1 MIERL
6 RLQEWYG
13 WRMDL
18 WFVFR
23 GEQVLVRDE
32 DAGNLAPL
40 TTLPEDLG
48 LDTLFVQGIGELDG
62 KRYFTAEVGQDTED
76 PEDMSFRDLRGMLGG
91 IDEGF
96 FAMAGR
102 AKQIV
107 NWNSTHQFCGRCGA
121 GTIPGPTELSKECP
135 RCGMHFYPRLSPAA
149 IMLIT
154 NGEQLLLARS
164 PHFPP
169 GMYSALAGFVE
180 PGESIEQTIGREV
193 REEVGIEVRNLRY
206 FGSQPWPFPDSLMI
220 GFTAEYAGGELR
232 FEEEEIEDAGWFSA
246 VKMPE
251 LPPRLSIARAM
262 IEHFLKRRG

>member
-1 MIERL
+1 
-6 RLQEWYG
+6 
-13 WRMDL
+13 MDL

-32 DAGNLAPL
+32 DDGSVVPL
-40 TTLPEDLG
+40 TGPPEDLG
-48 LDTLFVQGIGELDG
+48 LDILFEQDIGDLYGE
-62 KRYFTAEVGQDTED
+62 KCFAAEVEPGTQAPDGHL
-76 PEDMSFRDLRGMLGG
+76 FRDLRGMLGS

-107 NWNSTHQFCGRCGA
+107 NWNRTHRFCGKCGT
-121 GTIPGPTELSKECP
+121 GTVPGPTELSKECP
-135 RCGMHFYPRLSPAA
+135 KCGMHFYPRLSPAA

-169 GMYSALAGFVE
+169 GMYSALAGFIE
-180 PGESIEQTIGREV
+180 PGESVEQTIVREV
-193 REEVGIEVRNLRY
+193 REEVGVEVRNPRY
-206 FGSQPWPFPDSLMI
+206 FGSQPWPFPGSLMI
-220 GFTAEYAGGELR
+220 GFTAEYASGELR
-232 FEEEEIEDAGWFSA
+232 FEDGEIEDAGWFSSR
-246 VKMPE
+246 KMPE

-262 IEHFLKRRG
+262 IDDFLKQNG